1 MDELRAQGYH
11 FKVKT
16 VTESLRRHGLRAK
29 GSWNFSPVCYC
40 AHSQPVS
47 ENLLE
52 QDFYASG
59 PNQKWAGDI
68 TSLRT
73 DEGWPYLAVV
83 TCRYWLVNVVTH
95 DGTGDPGTL
104 CYRMSFAKMTDRYT
118 SI

>member
-1 MDELRAQGYH
+1 
-11 FKVKT
+11 
-16 VTESLRRHGLRAK
+16 
-29 GSWNFSPVCYC
+29 
-40 AHSQPVS
+40 PVS

-68 TSLRT
+68 TYLRT

-83 TCRYWLVNVVTH
+83 TCHYWLINVVTH
-95 DGTGDPGTL
+95 DGTGAPGTL